1 MKSIQKHALGVLS
14 SISTVFMFL
23 VLFKSATTSAKN
35 VYFVKLEAG
44 ENFLTFPDRKQ
55 KETADLFLYV
65 FHF

>member
-23 VLFKSATTSAKN
+23 VLFKSATTSAKI

-44 ENFLTFPDRKQ
+44 EMRIFFNFFR
-55 KETADLFLYV
+55 
-65 FHF
+65 